1 MKFDGSHGLDPS
13 FELHLAG
20 SNFIN
25 LGVRL
30 PTSEIHYRPILL
42 ARTGERQGL
51 QDLTDEDHGRFTP
64 IFVAPP
70 RAWNFQTETVDKTLT
85 QHLEKLPAEFGKAR
99 GGRDAYIDLCFLTE
113 DLSPV
118 DGMHPLQWLYE
129 HTLEEGVNL
138 IPVVSANS
146 PGDLIAAARDLH
158 SAEDMGVCLR
168 LLPADWPS
176 ADPKAFKE
184 LLDKLEVGPADVDL
198 VLDLGEDTA
207 THLTL
212 RALAPEIV
220 WARANGSWRS
230 LTVAGAGMPAPKD
243 LPGKGINVLE
253 RTDWLTY
260 RQVSSFSASSGI
272 EVPDYSDYG
281 VANYDPVLEV
291 DPRMMNIS
299 ATFRY
304 TTHEVWL
311 FGRGDL
317 FKGNGGRGLG
327 GAAVAPMLS
336 KLRAH
341 TLYSETTRDLAND
354 WIDTVVDQGAS
365 GGQPTVW
372 RRWATYHH
380 IKTVVGQ
387 LSS

>member
-1 MKFDGSHGLDPS
+1 M
-13 FELHLAG
+13 E
-20 SNFIN
+20 
-25 LGVRL
+25 
-30 PTSEIHYRPILL
+30 
-42 ARTGERQGL
+42 
-51 QDLTDEDHGRFTP
+51 
-64 IFVAPP
+64 
-70 RAWNFQTETVDKTLT
+70 
-85 QHLEKLPAEFGKAR
+85 
-99 GGRDAYIDLCFLTE
+99 
-113 DLSPV
+113 
-118 DGMHPLQWLYE
+118 
-129 HTLEEGVNL
+129 
-138 IPVVSANS
+138 
-146 PGDLIAAARDLH
+146 
-158 SAEDMGVCLR
+158 
-168 LLPADWPS
+168 
-176 ADPKAFKE
+176 
-184 LLDKLEVGPADVDL
+184 
-198 VLDLGEDTA
+198 
-207 THLTL
+207 
-212 RALAPEIV
+212 PEIA

-243 LPGKGINVLE
+243 LPGKGVNVIE

-260 RQVSSFSASSGI
+260 RQVGSWSASNGV

-304 TTHEVWL
+304 TTNEVWL

-341 TLYSETTRDLAND
+341 PLYSETTRDLAND
-354 WIDTVVDQGAS
+354 WIDSVVDQGVS

-380 IKTVVGQ
+380 IKTVLDQ
-387 LSS
+387 LSR